1 MLPSTDVNYNSLS
14 PLYTPPH
21 LLLSQFHGCTMKH
34 SIKDPVTAPWGV
46 RITKADFDKLKKG
59 FRPQMMED
67 RWECRADDLPDQ
79 RGNTTV
85 RFYRSWKR
93 SEQVAL
99 QVKSYN
105 DGAVVGEITWN
116 QGYTEDP
123 FTEEDA
129 KELATNLCQ
138 NLLGCEWAITS

>member
-1 MLPSTDVNYNSLS
+1 MN
-14 PLYTPPH
+14 
-21 LLLSQFHGCTMKH
+21 H
-34 SIKDPVTAPWGV
+34 SIKDPATAPWGV
-46 RITKADFDKLKKG
+46 RITEADFDKLKKG

-85 RFYRSWKR
+85 RFYRSWQR

-105 DGAVVGEITWN
+105 DGAMVGEITWN

-129 KELATNLCQ
+129 KELVTNLCQ
-138 NLLGCEWAITS
+138 NLLGCEWTITS